1 MSIARISANDLFMQV
16 LDPANRANPY
26 RIYEQMLAT
35 PVAQLNSPN
44 YYVVTTYNEITTL
57 LHDPRVSKDE
67 RKSLAGGT
75 SLRADSPPS
84 LLFLDAPEHDQLRK
98 LVIHQ
103 FTPERIR
110 GMHTRISSLVTE
122 MLDALRGQ
130 TQFDFVEQFA
140 YPLPVTVI
148 CELMDVLREDQHK
161 IHAWT
166 DILARSLDPVIDID
180 PEKKAAV
187 QNADNELRAYMGNFM
202 QEKRAHPQ
210 DDLVSNLAIG
220 NDPAGRMSDIDIV
233 TTLMLLI
240 AAGHETTVNL
250 LSNSMLTLL
259 RYPTEWRKLR
269 EQPERVTQVVE
280 EVLRYEPP
288 VQTLRRYALSDI
300 TLQGVTIPQGSSIEL
315 LFAAGNRDP
324 RRFSHP
330 NDFDPDRPN
339 NQHFGFGGGD
349 HLCIGAPLARS
360 EVHIALT
367 ELARRLINPCL
378 LADPPP
384 YRVNAV
390 LRGPEHLPLAFDR
403 IAD

>member
-1 MSIARISANDLFMQV
+1 MSVARISTNDLFMQF

-35 PVAQLNSPN
+35 PVAQLNSPS
-44 YYVVTTYNEITTL
+44 YYVVTTYNEIVAL
-57 LHDPRVSKDE
+57 LHDPRMSKDE
-67 RKSLAGGT
+67 RKSLARETG
-75 SLRADSPPS
+75 LRDTTHPS
-84 LLFLDAPEHDQLRK
+84 LLFLDTPEHDQLRK

-110 GMHTRISSLVTE
+110 GLRTRISSLVKD
-122 MLDALRGQ
+122 MLNALRGQ

-148 CELMDVLREDQHK
+148 CELMGVPHEDQGQ

-166 DILARSLDPVIDID
+166 NILAHSLDPVVDIN
-180 PEKKAAV
+180 PVKKAAV
-187 QNADNELRAYMGNFM
+187 QNAEKELRAYMGDFM
-202 QEKRAHPQ
+202 REKRAHPQ
-210 DDLVSNLAIG
+210 DDLVSSLAVG
-220 NDPAGRMSDIDIV
+220 NDPAGRMSDVDIV
-233 TTLMLLI
+233 TTLALLI
-240 AAGHETTVNL
+240 GAGHETTVNL
-250 LSNSMLTLL
+250 LSNSILTLL
-259 RYPTEWRKLR
+259 RYPIEWRKLR

-288 VQTLRRYALSDI
+288 VQALRRYALSDI

-315 LFAAGNRDP
+315 LSAAGNRDP

-330 NDFDPDRPN
+330 NDFDPDRSD

-367 ELARRLINPCL
+367 ELARRLINPRL